1 MSDPS
6 EVILRILEE
15 DGGELHWTV
24 IQDRLLRSGAVD
36 PFVVKDVRGV
46 VLRSLFE
53 LTKAGEIQRTGKG
66 SYRFEREG

>member
-1 MSDPS
+1 VSDPS
-6 EVILRILEE
+6 QLILRILEE

-36 PFVVKDVRGV
+36 PFVVKDVRGI
-46 VLRSLFE
+46 VLRSLAE